1 MLYKVALR
9 THELMIQYDKKW
21 LIISE
26 SLQKKPNT
34 LSNFEKDLAYC
45 LSVSSKDLHKH
56 CITLIFFYK
65 QLVYK
70 QQGFKSG
77 VG

>member
-1 MLYKVALR
+1 
-9 THELMIQYDKKW
+9 MIQYDKKSLGAQKL

-26 SLQKKPNT
+26 SLQKKPET
-34 LSNFEKDLAYC
+34 LKNFEQDLAYC

-56 CITLIFFYK
+56 CITLIFYK

-70 QQGFKSG
+70 QLTPADLPSNLT
-77 VG
+77 